1 MIEVKRLSKRYGEKE
16 ILKDVNLTIEKGE
29 IFTIIGP
36 TGSGKTTL
44 LRLIDLLDRP
54 TSGEI
59 FFNGI
64 DANASSKRRRE
75 IRRKMSML
83 FQKPALFKTSVYD
96 NVTYGLKFRGIGRHS
111 IDEKVKHALDTVGL
125 LDYAKRIA
133 PTLSGGEAQRVAL
146 ARAIVTEPEVLL
158 LDEPTANLDP
168 IATEKIEELIA
179 HINREYKTT
188 IMMATHD
195 RLQGQRL
202 ADRIAV
208 MMNGEIGQVGTPR
221 EIFNEPI
228 NERVAEFVGVEN
240 ILEGIIESNE
250 DGITVIRINGH
261 RIECVSDYFAGDRV
275 RLCLRPEDITLA
287 PSKDK
292 SSARNSFKGTITRIV
307 PLGALTRVSV
317 DCGFPLIALVTKRSL
332 EDLGLKEGDEIIVS
346 FKATAIHI
354 LKQ

>member
-1 MIEVKRLSKRYGEKE
+1 MIEVKRLFKRHGEKE
-16 ILKDVNLTIEKGE
+16 TLNDVNLTIEKGE

-44 LRLIDLLDRP
+44 LRLIDLLDIP
-54 TSGEI
+54 TSGKI
-59 FFNGI
+59 FFNGV

-96 NVTYGLKFRGIGRHS
+96 NVTYGLKFRGIERRS
-111 IDEKVKHALDTVGL
+111 SDEKVKHALDTVGL
-125 LDYAKRIA
+125 LDYAQRIA

-168 IATEKIEELIA
+168 IAMEKIEELIA

-188 IMMATHD
+188 IIMATHD

-208 MMNGEIGQVGTPR
+208 MMSGAIVQVGKPHEIFYSPKNGEIAR
-221 EIFNEPI
+221 
-228 NERVAEFVGVEN
+228 FVGVEN
-240 ILEGIIESNE
+240 IIPGVVKSNE
-250 DGITVIRINGH
+250 EGLAV
-261 RIECVSDYFAGDRV
+261 VSIFGSNIMGTSALKAGEDV
-275 RLCLRPEDITLA
+275 LVCIRPEDIMI
-287 PSKDK
+287 SREIVK
-292 SSARNSFKGTITRIV
+292 SSVRNFLKVKISKIIPLGPLVRVKTGNSLVALITRQATEE
-307 PLGALTRVSV
+307 LR
-317 DCGFPLIALVTKRSL
+317 
-332 EDLGLKEGDEIIVS
+332 LKEGDAMYIN
-346 FKATAIHI
+346 FKATSVHLVRA
-354 LKQ
+354 Q